1 MRNAVRSFFSWRRCL
16 LVFLALAVAVGLLIG
31 VLWPR
36 QGRADPGLP
45 AVLRWGG
52 DSSGGEPYIIEAQ
65 RKGEEPGG
73 FEGDLAR
80 YLADKLGL
88 KSQFVFNDWSTLP
101 AALGSNRIDIV
112 LNGYEWS
119 ANREAVMASTIP
131 YYAYR
136 LRLIFHKDRLVR
148 WDDLRDKPLHIGVL
162 SDSAADNYVTKLSES
177 NPKLKIDRLDT
188 EGVTGVMAR
197 VKPGDFDATVQDSPV
212 ITWYMNRKGMFSD
225 LRVDD
230 QAIAPVPHS
239 YYVIYTRPED
249 KMLRQQLDEVI
260 RKGLENGELRAI
272 YERYGVWNDY
282 QQRLL
287 AAADHWPPAESAAV
301 PGLGWFMRTLAFAAL
316 TTIALACIAMPLA
329 MMLGLTVALGRLYA
343 PRWLAW
349 PCVIYVEVIRGTP
362 VLLQLMVIFF
372 FLPTVG
378 ITLPAFWSGVLGLAL
393 NYGAYE
399 AENYRAGLLAIP
411 NGQME
416 AALSLGMS
424 RLTALRRIIVPQAV
438 RLVVPPVT
446 NDFISLFKDTSICS
460 AIAVTELMARYRTLM
475 VNYQQMAL
483 QVGLITAVLYLLM
496 SYPLSLVA
504 RRLEQGSGKG
514 KVVA

>member
-1 MRNAVRSFFSWRRCL
+1 MTNPSPRSRRL
-16 LVFLALAVAVGLLIG
+16 LVLFALVIAAGLL
-31 VLWPR
+31 VWAFWPR
-36 QGRADPGLP
+36 SQGPVDPGLP

-52 DSSGGEPYIIEAQ
+52 TPSGGEPYIIEARGKEDQ
-65 RKGEEPGG
+65 PDG

-80 YLADKLGL
+80 YLAEKLGL
-88 KSQFVFNDWSTLP
+88 KSEFVPFDDWATIPS
-101 AALGSNRIDIV
+101 ALHSHRIDLV

-119 ANREAVMASTIP
+119 ANRELEMRSTIP

-136 LRLIFHKDRLVR
+136 LRLIFHKDRPVS
-148 WDDLRDKPLHIGVL
+148 WDDLRDKPLHVGVL
-162 SDSAADNYVTKLSES
+162 SDSAADNYLTKLSED
-177 NPKLKIDRLDT
+177 NPRLRVDRLDT
-188 EGVTGVMAR
+188 EGTTGVMGR

-212 ITWYMNRKGMFSD
+212 VTWYMNRKGMFSD

-230 QAIAPVPHS
+230 RAIAPVPHS

-249 KMLRQQLDEVI
+249 RELRRQLDEVI
-260 RKGLENGELRAI
+260 RKGLENGDVKAI
-272 YERYGVWNDY
+272 CDRYGVWNDF
-282 QQRLL
+282 QQSLL
-287 AAADHWPPAESAAV
+287 DAADRWPPPEAAV
-301 PGLGWFMRTLAFAAL
+301 TPGLGWFMVKLAYASL
-316 TTIALACIAMPLA
+316 TTIALACTAMPLA
-329 MMLGLTVALGRLYA
+329 MLLGLLVALGRLYG

-349 PCVIYVEVIRGTP
+349 PCVVYVEVIRGTP

-372 FLPTVG
+372 FLPTLG
-378 ITLPAFWSGVLGLAL
+378 IALPAFWSGVLGLAL

-460 AIAVTELMARYRTLM
+460 AIAVTELMARYRTMM

-483 QVGLITAVLYLLM
+483 QVGLITAALYLLM
-496 SYPLSLVA
+496 SYPLSLLA